1 MCHRGEGTKRQGCSK
16 NMVVT
21 TGDPDVFVEVSWTL
35 QVVDERIQQ
44 SIYTLNIFSKV
55 VPSTCQHYITP
66 ALTI

>member
-1 MCHRGEGTKRQGCSK
+1 
-16 NMVVT
+16 MVVT
-21 TGDPDVFVEVSWTL
+21 TVDPDIFVEMSWTL

-55 VPSTCQHYITP
+55 VPSTRQHYITP